1 MNSSAFAGLFFA
13 QYSGDMMKILLFTFA
28 LAISQI
34 AVSTPLDTENSVLN
48 IISTKNGT
56 FAEIHSFSG
65 LTGSL
70 SKGGSVE
77 VSVPLASINTGIE
90 IRNQRMRDFLFNTE
104 VFPTANFE
112 ANIDVTAIDLL
123 AVGEVMELRVNGEI
137 TMNDQTAKSIVNVV
151 IARQSDDSFIV
162 ATKQPF
168 IINAQDFGYV
178 DGINK
183 LKELAALPSIST
195 AVPVTFSVVFK

>member
-1 MNSSAFAGLFFA
+1 MMKALFF
-13 QYSGDMMKILLFTFA
+13 IFT

-48 IISTKNGT
+48 IISTKNGA

-70 SKGGSVE
+70 SDNGSVE
-77 VSVPLASINTGIE
+77 VSVPLASINTGIG
-90 IRNQRMRDFLFNTE
+90 IRDQRMREFLFNTD
-104 VFPTANFE
+104 VFPAATFT
-112 ANIDVTAIDLL
+112 ANIDVAAIDLL
-123 AVGEVMELRVNGEI
+123 KTSGVTELRVNGKI
-137 TMNDQTAKSIVNVV
+137 TMNGQTAKTLVNVV
-151 IARQSDDSFIV
+151 VARQSDGSLIV
-162 ATKQPF
+162 ATKQPV
-168 IINAQDFGYV
+168 ILNAQDFGYV

-183 LKELAALPSIST
+183 LKELAALSSIST

>member
-1 MNSSAFAGLFFA
+1 VKSPALAGLFFA
-13 QYSGDMMKILLFTFA
+13 QYSGDIMKTLLFIFA
-28 LAISQI
+28 LAVSQI

-70 SKGGSVE
+70 SENGSVE
-77 VSVPLASINTGIE
+77 VSVPLASINTGIG
-90 IRNQRMRDFLFNTE
+90 IRDRRMREFLFNTDI
-104 VFPTANFE
+104 FPVATFTANV
-112 ANIDVTAIDLL
+112 DVAAMALL
-123 AVGEVMELRVNGEI
+123 KTGDITELRVNGEI
-137 TMNDQTAKSIVNVV
+137 TMNGQTAKTLVNVMV
-151 IARQSDDSFIV
+151 ARQLDGSLIV

-183 LKELAALPSIST
+183 LKELAALPSISM

>member
-1 MNSSAFAGLFFA
+1 
-13 QYSGDMMKILLFTFA
+13 MKILLFTFA

>member
-1 MNSSAFAGLFFA
+1 
-13 QYSGDMMKILLFTFA
+13 MKTLLFTFA

-34 AVSTPLDTENSVLN
+34 AVSAPLDTENSVLN

-70 SKGGSVE
+70 SKSGSVE

-104 VFPTANFE
+104 VFPTASFE
-112 ANIDVTAIDLL
+112 ANIDVTAIELL
-123 AVGEVMELRVNGEI
+123 EVGEVSELRVNGEI
-137 TMNDQTAKSIVNVV
+137 TMNGQTAKTLVNVV
-151 IARQSDDSFIV
+151 IARQLDGSLII

>member
-1 MNSSAFAGLFFA
+1 LLGFFFA
-13 QYSGDMMKILLFTFA
+13 QYSGDMMKTLLFTVA

-34 AVSTPLDTENSVLN
+34 AVSAPLDTENSVLN

-70 SKGGSVE
+70 SKSGSVE

-104 VFPTANFE
+104 VFPTASFE
-112 ANIDVTAIDLL
+112 ANIDVTAIELL
-123 AVGEVMELRVNGEI
+123 EVGEVSELRVNGEI
-137 TMNDQTAKSIVNVV
+137 TMNGQTAKTLVNVV
-151 IARQSDDSFIV
+151 IARQLDGSLII

>member
-1 MNSSAFAGLFFA
+1 LLGFFFA
-13 QYSGDMMKILLFTFA
+13 QYSGDMMKTLLFTFA

-34 AVSTPLDTENSVLN
+34 AVSAPLDTENSVLN

-70 SKGGSVE
+70 SKSGSVE

-104 VFPTANFE
+104 VFPTASFE
-112 ANIDVTAIDLL
+112 ANIDVTAIELL
-123 AVGEVMELRVNGEI
+123 EVGEVSELRVNGEI
-137 TMNDQTAKSIVNVV
+137 TMNGQTAKTLVNVV
-151 IARQSDDSFIV
+151 IARQLDGSLII